1 MAALNASVAAA
12 REVRELCDALQASA
26 RTAEF
31 IQARK
36 SPTDVRKAL
45 AEARAAEADKTEIQ
59 NTPKPRQADTPPADF
74 NPSTLL
80 AEVLEM
86 KKQAV
91 EARSKK

>member
-1 MAALNASVAAA
+1 M
-12 REVRELCDALQASA
+12 
-26 RTAEF
+26 
-31 IQARK
+31 
-36 SPTDVRKAL
+36 RKAL

-74 NPSTLL
+74 SPSTLL